1 MLTDARSLG
10 CLEPVT
16 VIVPEGTLLN
26 PSANAAVCA
35 GNGCTSQRITD
46 VVFKAF
52 QACGASHGCMNILSF
67 GSGGFEKATGKFI
80 PGFGYGETI
89 AGGVGAGPGWH
100 GYSGSQ
106 VHMTNTKITDPE
118 ILEKRVSPVTFSVR
132 QPGYC

>member
-1 MLTDARSLG
+1 M
-10 CLEPVT
+10 EPVT

-46 VVFKAF
+46 VIFKAF
-52 QACGASHGCMNILSF
+52 QASAASHGCMNILSF
-67 GSGGFEKATGKFI
+67 GSGGTDDKTGEFI
-80 PGFGYGETI
+80 PGYGYGETI
-89 AGGVGAGPGWH
+89 GGGVGAGPGWD

-118 ILEKRVSPVTFSVR
+118 IFEKRVSGILTLKWRMMF
-132 QPGYC
+132 